1 MLLLVRRIILFCL
14 LVGVAVAPAA
24 NLTWPP
30 SVVRMFDDD
39 YE

>member
-1 MLLLVRRIILFCL
+1 MVLLVRRIILFCL
-14 LVGVAVAPAA
+14 WAGVAPAA

-30 SVVRMFDDD
+30 SVVTMFGDD